1 MSMFSKMKFLV
12 AALGVVAFAGS
23 AHAQKAGTY
32 VWNSEGGEKDEALH
46 LKPDLK
52 NGRDVYEV
60 CAACHQPEGWGL
72 PDGTF
77 PQIAGQHY
85 NVIVKQLADI
95 RARNRNN
102 PTMYPFALPSEIGG
116 PQALA
121 DVTGYIAK
129 LKMSPE
135 NGVGKGSDLEHGK
148 KLYKEN
154 CVRCHGENGEG
165 SNEKFFPRI
174 QGQHYEYIL
183 RQYREIKAGK
193 RLNSNPEMVQQV
205 QKFSER
211 DTLAVIDFVS
221 RIRPSKEM
229 TAPKG
234 WTNPDFK

>member
-1 MSMFSKMKFLV
+1 MFSKLKYLV

-23 AHAQKAGTY
+23 AQAQKEGSY
-32 VWNSEGGEKDEALH
+32 VWNSEGGEKDAALT

-95 RARNRNN
+95 RARNREN
-102 PTMYPFALPSEIGG
+102 PTMYPFALPAEIGG
-116 PQALA
+116 PQSLA

-135 NGVGKGSDLEHGK
+135 NGVGPGKDLEHGK

-165 SNEKFFPRI
+165 SNEKYFPRI

-183 RQYREIKAGK
+183 RQYREIQSGK
-193 RLNSNPEMVQQV
+193 RKNSNPDMVEQV
-205 QKFSER
+205 KKFTER
-211 DTLAVIDFVS
+211 DTLAVVDYVS
-221 RIRPSKEM
+221 RIRPPKEL

-234 WTNPDFK
+234 WINPDFK